1 MPLDFPAASIF
12 LFCSAAFCAWL
23 AAYALMQPRTAF
35 ARNFVALML
44 CSTAYAL
51 GYGIELAAPG
61 LAQIKA
67 ALRLQYLGIPFITP
81 VWVGLA
87 WSYLDS
93 RGLPRVWWRTLLALS
108 LLILLIYQSND
119 AHHLYYTDLAFV
131 REGALSITHSGKGP
145 VYWLTIAYLNAG
157 FGAGV
162 LLFFRAW
169 RQSKPIYHQQAL
181 CLLIGSFFPWLFH
194 FVYQLGLSPL
204 GIDLSPF
211 GLAACGL
218 LFAIASFRHGILDVL
233 PMARD
238 LVFDGI
244 AEGVIVL
251 DERARIV
258 DFNRAASRLFP
269 ELERHAIGFSRDDLA
284 GTTPLARVLEA
295 HELFEC
301 PLPVD
306 GQLRHLEIHSYPMAE
321 RTGKAV
327 GKALLIRDITEKK
340 VLIEQLHQTASTDE
354 LTGVFNRRHLMEL
367 SHRAFQ
373 LAQRHQQPLS
383 VIIVDVD
390 HFKAIN
396 DRRGHLAGDVL
407 LSKIAA
413 LFAARLRATDILGR
427 YGGDEFIIALPE
439 TDAQRAGELARELNT
454 AGLAECGATLSLGV
468 AQSQAAHADFN
479 TLLGKADEA
488 LYRAKAGGRNQVAIA
503 AQAGDRIDA
512 ASLYSSKSPVMR

>member
-1 MPLDFPAASIF
+1 MSPRLIIAIVFIEG
-12 LFCSAAFCAWL
+12 FCSLGAEVIALRRLVPHVGSSIVITAPTIGFFLLALALGYAAGGRVAGNYS
-23 AAYALMQPRTAF
+23 AVV
-35 ARNFVALML
+35 ARNFMISAAL
-44 CSTAYAL
+44 A
-51 GYGIELAAPG
+51 GIG
-61 LAQIKA
+61 LAGITVDWLFA
-67 ALRLQYLGIPFITP
+67 HLQPTLVAYLFF
-81 VWVGLA
+81 VGGVLCPLA
-87 WSYLDS
+87 W
-93 RGLPRVWWRTLLALS
+93 LLGQTVP
-108 LLILLIYQSND
+108 ILTNLMQ
-119 AHHLYYTDLAFV
+119 
-131 REGALSITHSGKGP
+131 
-145 VYWLTIAYLNAG
+145 
-157 FGAGV
+157 
-162 LLFFRAW
+162 
-169 RQSKPIYHQQAL
+169 
-181 CLLIGSFFPWLFH
+181 
-194 FVYQLGLSPL
+194 
-204 GIDLSPF
+204 
-211 GLAACGL
+211 
-218 LFAIASFRHGILDVL
+218 
-233 PMARD
+233 
-238 LVFDGI
+238 
-244 AEGVIVL
+244 
-251 DERARIV
+251 
-258 DFNRAASRLFP
+258 
-269 ELERHAIGFSRDDLA
+269 
-284 GTTPLARVLEA
+284 
-295 HELFEC
+295 
-301 PLPVD
+301 
-306 GQLRHLEIHSYPMAE
+306 AE

-454 AGLAECGATLSLGV
+454 ACLAECGATLSLGV

-503 AQAGDRIDA
+503 GQAGDRIDA
-512 ASLYSSKSPVMR
+512 ASLYSSKSPVM